1 LKKETSFIIGAVTLL
16 NLSISFFA
24 KFLQP
29 PKKAGSPI
37 LVNTLSRLPAPPL
50 AELRNKFKKSALSV
64 SKQLKGFSEFLAVY
78 NEKVVD
84 IEQILTNKQKM
95 R

>member
-1 LKKETSFIIGAVTLL
+1 MKKETSFKIEAVTLL

-29 PKKAGSPI
+29 PKNAGSPN
-37 LVNTLSRLPAPPL
+37 LVNNPPELPAPPL
-50 AELRNKFKKSALSV
+50 AELGNKFKKSVLSV
-64 SKQLKGFSEFLAVY
+64 SKQLEKISRLVAV
-78 NEKVVD
+78 
-84 IEQILTNKQKM
+84 IT

>member
-1 LKKETSFIIGAVTLL
+1 MKKETSFKIEAVTLL

-37 LVNTLSRLPAPPL
+37 LVNTLFKLPAPPL
-50 AELRNKFKKSALSV
+50 AELRDKSVLSV
-64 SKQLKGFSEFLAVY
+64 SKQLKGFSEFLAGY

-84 IEQILTNKQKM
+84 IGQILTNKQKM